1 MFEDKTILKREDYE
15 EPNCPF
21 CVDQYK
27 SDKPIKSIDINR
39 MTAKL
44 DEYLERDD
52 FDSARRHL
60 DYWQSEAR
68 FGNDLRGELAIQ
80 NELMGLNRRCKNREE
95 ADKAVARGL
104 ELVEEIGLQGT
115 ETSATTFL
123 NVATVYNSF
132 DEPERALE
140 YYKKAEA
147 IYESV
152 NVDKYKLGGLYNNM
166 ALAYGNAG
174 KYGEAK
180 KMFGKAIDLMKELD
194 NKLEE
199 AISYLNLV
207 DVIQAEIGEDGVSE
221 EIDRYLDISEQL
233 LTDKELKM
241 DLYYAYVCDKCI
253 PAFDYYG
260 RFGIADELR
269 KRVKEIYERT

>member
-1 MFEDKTILKREDYE
+1 MFEDKNILKREDYE

-27 SDKPIKSIDINR
+27 NEKPVKSIDINR
-39 MTAKL
+39 MISKL
-44 DEYLERDD
+44 DEYLDRDD
-52 FDSARRHL
+52 FDSAQRHL
-60 DYWQSEAR
+60 DYWLGEAR
-68 FGNDLRGELAIQ
+68 YGNDLRGELAIQ
-80 NELMGLNRRCKNREE
+80 NELMGLNRRRKNREE

-132 DEPERALE
+132 DEPEKALD
-140 YYKKAEA
+140 YYKKAES

-166 ALAYGNAG
+166 ALAYGNSG
-174 KYGEAK
+174 NYDEAK
-180 KMFGKAIDLMKELD
+180 KSFRKAIALMEELG

-207 DVIQAEIGEDGVSE
+207 DVIQAEIGEDGTSE
-221 EIDRYLDISEQL
+221 EIDRYLDLAEQL
-233 LTDKELKM
+233 LMDKDNKM

-269 KRVKEIYERT
+269 KREKEIYERT